1 MRLILWRAAVYGAK
15 AVRPLRSALSKMPPK
30 GIPDPC
36 RFLPGS
42 FEPSVSLFIVTIGG
56 SRTVWQKRVL
66 RPLDSLRKGAPSL
79 LFRANKI
86 QRGTPYGFSVSMD
99 QFGVIARGLLWP
111 NCGCEVGL
119 QLRCELWR
127 SCVAEQHGSSV
138 AKSAE
143 GLGETPHCA
152 DRRDGF
158 HRPISA

>member
-1 MRLILWRAAVYGAK
+1 
-15 AVRPLRSALSKMPPK
+15 MPPK

-66 RPLDSLRKGAPSL
+66 RPNRQPEKGRAFF

-86 QRGTPYGFSVSMD
+86 RQRGTPYGFSVSMD

-127 SCVAEQHGSSV
+127 FG
-138 AKSAE
+138 
-143 GLGETPHCA
+143 
-152 DRRDGF
+152 
-158 HRPISA
+158 